1 MGERAR
7 LPRRRR
13 EPVRREPA
21 GRELRWEPFEAG
33 TAGRRLRSILRF
45 AHTGE
50 VLGLAGQTV
59 AGLVSLGAM
68 VLVWTG
74 LALSWRRLTSWRRT
88 RTVPASHGRARA
100 VAGVQERAA

>member
-50 VLGLAGQTV
+50 VLGPVGQLV
-59 AGLVSLGAM
+59 AGLVSLGTAF
-68 VLVWTG
+68 LVYTG
-74 LALSWRRLTSWRRT
+74 IALALRRLWAWRRRRE
-88 RTVPASHGRARA
+88 R
-100 VAGVQERAA
+100 VADAEERLAA